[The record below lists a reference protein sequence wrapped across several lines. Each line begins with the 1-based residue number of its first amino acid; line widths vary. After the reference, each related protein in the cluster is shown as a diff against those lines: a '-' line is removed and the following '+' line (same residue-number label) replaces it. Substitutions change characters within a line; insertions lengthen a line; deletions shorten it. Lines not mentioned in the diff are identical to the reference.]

1 MRSVFGLVG
10 SFAVLVFLATPAWAE
25 ERVEFLLTFTTE
37 ATEDCLLGVSST
49 FHGANLFTSY
59 VCVGTVID
67 PAGTLSGT
75 YVDTG
80 VVHTNFVTFSGESH
94 STFVQYLPD
103 GSELIWRYESTFTL
117 DPNTFETLSVSG
129 QQRLLSAE
137 GPAGSF
143 GDEVIS
149 ANASFIGDGFGLT
162 SEIDGHYIH

>member
-1 MRSVFGLVG
+1 MRNVFGLVG
-10 SFAVLVFLATPAWAE
+10 SFAVLVFLATTAWAG

-37 ATEDCLLGVSST
+37 ETDDCLLGVSST

-59 VCVGTVID
+59 VCVGDITD
-67 PAGTLSGT
+67 PAGTLTGT

-80 VVHTNFVTFSGESH
+80 VSHTNFATFSGETH
-94 STFVQYLPD
+94 ATFVQDLPD

-129 QQRLLSAE
+129 QMRLLSAG

-143 GDEVIS
+143 GDQVI
-149 ANASFIGDGFGLT
+149 AAQASFIGDGFSLA